1 MALVTPDPQHVSK
14 PATGDGVPSHSPLAM
29 RFTLLPAL
37 LVALTAAAGCGGPD
51 ASDDAPTAALATGDS
66 AEVSASAEMAV
77 GGALGVGD
85 RAPDFELPD
94 IDGGTVQLSDLLA
107 NGPVVLTF
115 YRGAWC
121 PYCNSSLQGFQ
132 AELGD
137 IMDAGGY
144 LVAVSPQ
151 TEIGSQEMASSN
163 ALSFPVLSD
172 AGNRVSRAFGLVFK
186 VDQDTQA
193 QYELVGIDLA
203 AVNGSDAWELP
214 VPATYVIDTDGTIRA
229 AFVEADYTQR
239 ADPRD
244 VIAALEQLT

>member
-1 MALVTPDPQHVSK
+1 
-14 PATGDGVPSHSPLAM
+14 M
-29 RFTLLPAL
+29 RFPLSLSL
-37 LVALTAAAGCGGPD
+37 IVALTAAAGCDRPS
-51 ASDDAPTAALATGDS
+51 AAADAPTARSVAVGS
-66 AEVSASAEMAV
+66 AEVSPPAASADVAV

-94 IDGGTVQLSDLLA
+94 IDGGTVRLSDALA
-107 NGPVVLTF
+107 GGPVVLTF

-132 AELGD
+132 AELAD
-137 IMDAGGY
+137 VMSAGGY
-144 LVAVSPQ
+144 LIAISPQ
-151 TEIGSQEMASSN
+151 AEAGSQEMATSN

-172 AGNRVSRAFGLVFK
+172 VGNRVSRDYGLVFR
-186 VDQDTQA
+186 VDDETRA
-193 QYELVGIDLA
+193 QYQAVGIDLP
-203 AVNGSDAWELP
+203 AVNGVDAWELP

-244 VIAALEQLT
+244 VIEALRQIA

>member
-1 MALVTPDPQHVSK
+1 MRAL
-14 PATGDGVPSHSPLAM
+14 
-29 RFTLLPAL
+29 AL
-37 LVALTAAAGCGGPD
+37 LLL
-51 ASDDAPTAALATGDS
+51 LATGCADPQDTGS
-66 AEVSASAEMAV
+66 PETATEAGIPASAQAAV
-77 GGALGVGD
+77 GGALGVGQ
-85 RAPDFELPD
+85 RAPDFALPD
-94 IDGGTVQLSDLLA
+94 IDGGTVRLSDLLA

-137 IMDAGGY
+137 IMAAGGY

-151 TEIGSQEMASSN
+151 AEVGSQEMAASN

-172 AGNRVSRAFGLVFK
+172 DGNRVSRDYGLVFE
-186 VDQDTQA
+186 VDAATQE
-193 QYELVGIDLA
+193 QYQAVGIDLA
-203 AVNGSDAWELP
+203 EVNGAAAWELP
-214 VPATYVIDTDGTIRA
+214 VPATYVIGRDGIIRA

-244 VIAALEQLT
+244 VIAALKDIG

>member
-1 MALVTPDPQHVSK
+1 
-14 PATGDGVPSHSPLAM
+14 M
-29 RFTLLPAL
+29 RLSLSLSL
-37 LVALTAAAGCGGPD
+37 LVALTMAAGCDRPE
-51 ASDDAPTAALATGDS
+51 AADDAPAVRSAAAAS
-66 AEVSASAEMAV
+66 SEVSAPAASADVAV

-85 RAPDFELPD
+85 RAPDFDLPD
-94 IDGGTVQLSDLLA
+94 IDGGTVRLTDLLA

-151 TEIGSQEMASSN
+151 AEVGSQEMADSN

-172 AGNRVSRAFGLVFK
+172 VGNRVSRDYGLVFE
-186 VDQDTQA
+186 VDDQTRA
-193 QYELVGIDLA
+193 QYQAVGIDLP
-203 AVNGSDAWELP
+203 AVNGVDAWELP

-244 VIAALEQLT
+244 VIEALREVA